1 MKVTQS
7 KQGTWTVL
15 TLHGKI
21 DHAGA
26 EELEVMLLP
35 LMAGGAVALD
45 FRGVDYITSSGFRV
59 LMHAERE
66 QNAKKGRL
74 LLGNMS
80 TPVRQVFDTAGLT
93 QYFKIVADLFSAIG
107 ASQPAPRKA

>member
-15 TLHGKI
+15 GLSGKI

-26 EELEVMLLP
+26 DELEAVLLP
-35 LMAGGAVALD
+35 LMNGGAVALD
-45 FRGVDYITSSGFRV
+45 FKGVDYITSSGFRV

-66 QNAKKGRL
+66 QDAKKGRL

-80 TPVRQVFDTAGLT
+80 GAVRFIFDTAGLS
-93 QYFKIVADLFSAIG
+93 QHFKIVHELSAVI
-107 ASQPAPRKA
+107 SAPGPVRR